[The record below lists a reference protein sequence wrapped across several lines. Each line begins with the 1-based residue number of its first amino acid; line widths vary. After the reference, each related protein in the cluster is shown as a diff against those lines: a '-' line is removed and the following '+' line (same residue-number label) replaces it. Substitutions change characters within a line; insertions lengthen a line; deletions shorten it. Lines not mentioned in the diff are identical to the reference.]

1 MKRIG
6 IIAALPG
13 ELKPLVKG
21 WQQRGRIH
29 IGQVNEGEAGETEY
43 LATAGGMGA
52 EAATRACELVLAEGK
67 LDALVS
73 YGWSGALSCG
83 LKPPTACVI
92 AEVIDSRT
100 NEQFRTASSE
110 GQRLL
115 TLDHVA
121 RPDEKRALAQKY
133 QAPLVDMEAA
143 AVARVAA
150 ARNIPFYCLKGISDG
165 YTDNLPD
172 FNRFLGR
179 DGQLQ
184 MSAFIA
190 YSLLHPKYWSA
201 LLQLGRQSNDAAR
214 NLATLASETLGKTL

>member
-1 MKRIG
+1 MKKIG

-13 ELKPLVKG
+13 EIKPLITG
-21 WQQRGRIH
+21 WQQRGQFYFGKI
-29 IGQVNEGEAGETEY
+29 GETEH
-43 LATAGGMGA
+43 LAIAGGIGA
-52 EAATRACELVLAEGK
+52 EAATRACELVLAEGQA
-67 LDALVS
+67 DALVS

-83 LKPPTACVI
+83 LKPPAACVI

-100 NEQFRTASSE
+100 NERFRTASNE

-150 ARNIPFYCLKGISDG
+150 GRNTPFYCFKGISDG
-165 YTDNLPD
+165 YNDNLPD
-172 FNRFLGR
+172 FNRFLGTN
-179 DGQLQ
+179 GQLQ
-184 MSAFIA
+184 MPALVTYA
-190 YSLLHPKYWSA
+190 LLHPKYWSP
-201 LLQLGRQSNDAAR
+201 LRQLGRQSQAAAR
-214 NLATLASETLGKTL
+214 NLATLATESLRKRL

>member
-1 MKRIG
+1 MRRIG

-21 WQQRGRIH
+21 SQQS
-29 IGQVNEGEAGETEY
+29 GQLYTGKIGETEY
-43 LATAGGMGA
+43 LAIAGGMGA

-100 NEQFRTASSE
+100 NERFRTASSE

-121 RPDEKRALAQKY
+121 RPDEKRPLAEKY

-143 AVARVAA
+143 AVARIAA

-172 FNRFLGR
+172 FNRFLGS

-184 MSAFIA
+184 MPAFVA
-190 YSLLHPKYWSA
+190 YALLHPKYWPA
-201 LLQLGRQSNDAAR
+201 LLQLGRQSQDAAR
-214 NLATLASETLGKTL
+214 NLATLAAESIGKTR

>member
-1 MKRIG
+1 MKIG

-13 ELKPLVKG
+13 ELKPLVQG
-21 WQQRGRIH
+21 WQQRRQFYVGQ
-29 IGQVNEGEAGETEY
+29 IGGTRC
-43 LATAGGMGA
+43 LAIAGGMGA
-52 EAATRACELVLAEGK
+52 EAATRACELLLAEGR

-73 YGWSGALSCG
+73 YGWSGALTCG

-100 NEQFRTASSE
+100 NEQFRTASRE

-133 QAPLVDMEAA
+133 QTPLVDMEAA
-143 AVARVAA
+143 AVARFAA
-150 ARNIPFYCLKGISDG
+150 ARNIQFYCLKGVSDG
-165 YTDNLPD
+165 YNDNLPD

-179 DGQLQ
+179 DGQLR
-184 MSAFIA
+184 MPALVA
-190 YSLLHPKYWSA
+190 YALLHPKYWLA
-201 LLQLGRQSNDAAR
+201 LRQLGRQSQDAAR
-214 NLATLASETLGKTL
+214 NLATLAAESMDRNAVI

>member
-21 WQQRGRIH
+21 WQQRDKFH
-29 IGQVNEGEAGETEY
+29 IGNVGGTECI
-43 LATAGGMGA
+43 AIAGGMGA
-52 EAATRACELVLAEGK
+52 TAAAHATEKILAEGP

-73 YGWSGALSCG
+73 YGWTGALSCG

-92 AEVIDSRT
+92 AEVIDSAT
-100 NEQFRTASSE
+100 SETYATASKE

-121 RPDEKRALAQKY
+121 RPDEKRSLAQKY

-143 AVARVAA
+143 TVARIAA
-150 ARNIPFYCLKGISDG
+150 ARNLAFYCFKGISDG
-165 YTDNLPD
+165 YNDKLPD
-172 FNRFLGR
+172 FNRFLGK
-179 DGQLQ
+179 DGQLR
-184 MSAFIA
+184 MPAFVA
-190 YSLLHPKYWSA
+190 YALLHPNYWSA
-201 LLQLGRQSNDAAR
+201 LKQMDKHSKSAAR
-214 NLATLASETLGKTL
+214 NLATLVTESLGKTL

>member
-6 IIAALPG
+6 IVAALPG
-13 ELKPLVKG
+13 ELKPLVNG
-21 WQQRGRIH
+21 WQQRGQLH
-29 IGQVNEGEAGETEY
+29 VGKLGETECI
-43 LATAGGMGA
+43 AIAGGMGA
-52 EAATRACELVLAEGK
+52 SAATPAAEQILAEGK

-83 LKPPTACVI
+83 LKPPAACVI

-100 NEQFRTASSE
+100 NEQFGTASSE

-121 RPDEKRALAQKY
+121 RPDEKRPLAEKFRT
-133 QAPLVDMEAA
+133 PLVDMEAA
-143 AVARVAA
+143 AVARIAA
-150 ARNIPFYCLKGISDG
+150 AHNLPFYCLKGISDG

-172 FNRFLGR
+172 FNRFLGN

-184 MSAFIA
+184 MSAFVA
-190 YSLLHPKYWSA
+190 YALLHPKYWSA
-201 LLQLGRQSNDAAR
+201 LTQLGRQSRAAAC
-214 NLATLASETLGKTL
+214 NLATLATETLSRKL

>member
-21 WQQRGRIH
+21 WQKRGQLYFGNI
-29 IGQVNEGEAGETEY
+29 GETEY
-43 LATAGGMGA
+43 LAIAGGMGA
-52 EAATRACELVLAEGK
+52 EAATRACELVLAEGQ

-83 LKPPTACVI
+83 LKPPAACVI

-100 NEQFRTASSE
+100 NQQFRTASSE

-150 ARNIPFYCLKGISDG
+150 ARNIPFYCFKGISDG
-165 YTDNLPD
+165 YNDNLPD
-172 FNRFLGR
+172 FNRFLGS

-184 MSAFIA
+184 MYAFVA
-190 YSLLHPKYWSA
+190 YALLHPKYWSA
-201 LLQLGRQSNDAAR
+201 LLQLGRQSQDAAR
-214 NLATLASETLGKTL
+214 NLAALAAESMGKTR